1 MSLSKGMSGAEKF
14 KPATPLPPTDDI
26 AMLRID
32 QVRALVGLSR
42 ATIYAKVK
50 DGSFPRP
57 IKLSLNA
64 VAWQRVAVKA
74 WIEERVQESQQQPAD

>member
-1 MSLSKGMSGAEKF
+1 MS
-14 KPATPLPPTDDI
+14 TPDTNDDI

-42 ATIYAKVK
+42 ATIYNKIR

-57 IKLSLNA
+57 IRLSLNA
-64 VAWQRVAVKA
+64 VGWQRAKVRE
-74 WIEERVQESQQQPAD
+74 WLEERIQESQPPA